1 MHKVA
6 VIGAGPGGLVAAR
19 FLLSEGLEP
28 TLFEQGKRIGGQ
40 WSGEPQLSAVWPS
53 MRTNTSRIMT
63 AFSDLPHEPG
73 TPTYPSNQC
82 MAAYLERYAKTFDL
96 IRRIRLNTPVLEV
109 RRAPDGGWMVK
120 TAAGEE
126 RFEQVIVASGRYNK
140 PIIPDVPGLQSFT
153 GSGGVHHAFAYKHP
167 EHFRGLRVLVAGCS
181 ISSLEIA
188 SDLATS
194 GAERVA
200 VTNRRQ
206 RYVLPKLIA
215 GVPTDHLA
223 FTRFAALAG
232 ESFPMEAT
240 AAAMKDFVLGAA
252 GNPEQFGANAPAE
265 NIFEAGITQSQFF
278 LPLVAEG
285 RIVVKPWIE
294 SVDGQTV
301 HFSDGSSEVFDAIL
315 FGTGYALNLP
325 FLSPE
330 IRSTLNLD
338 AQHLDLYNYTF
349 HPELPGL
356 AFLGLLEVVGPY
368 YPVLELQARWIAYT
382 LSGSLPQP
390 SVAGME
396 AGIAAYRARRSG
408 PQSLPLHVAAMLFSR
423 AAGVEPELERWPEL
437 TRAFLF
443 GPLSAVSFR
452 MTGRDNL
459 ADAPERYANEIRA
472 FGCIPSNELTPMQ
485 VAQLHALANAR
496 GDEAFSR
503 HVAAVASA

>member
-1 MHKVA
+1 MTRHEDTPTHRVA

-19 FLLSEGLEP
+19 YLLSEGLEP
-28 TLFEQGKRIGGQ
+28 VLFEQGKRIGGQ
-40 WSGEPQLSAVWPS
+40 WSGEPRQSGVWPS

-82 MAAYLERYAKTFDL
+82 MSKYLERYAQMFDL
-96 IRRIRLNTPVLEV
+96 TRRIRLNTPVLEV
-109 RRAPDGGWMVK
+109 RRDADGDGWWVK

-126 RFEQVIVASGRYNK
+126 RFERFKRVVVASGRYNK
-140 PIIPDVPGLQSFT
+140 PILPDVPGLQSFT
-153 GSGGVHHAFAYKHP
+153 GSGGVNHAFAYKHP
-167 EHFRGLRVLVAGCS
+167 EPFRGLRVLVAGCS

-232 ESFPMEAT
+232 ESFPLDAV
-240 AAAMKDFVLGAA
+240 AAAMKEFVLGAA
-252 GNPEQFGANAPAE
+252 GNPEQFGAGAPAE
-265 NIFEAGITQSQFF
+265 NILEAGITQSQFF

-301 HFSDGSSEVFDAIL
+301 HFRDGSSEVFDAIL

-330 IRSTLNLD
+330 IRSALK
-338 AQHLDLYNYTF
+338 
-349 HPELPGL
+349 
-356 AFLGLLEVVGPY
+356 VVGPY

-390 SVAGME
+390 SAAEMQAGV
-396 AGIAAYRARRSG
+396 AAYRARRGG
-408 PQSLPLHVAAMLFSR
+408 PQSLPLHVAAILFSR

-452 MTGRDNL
+452 LSGRDSL
-459 ADAPERYANEIRA
+459 ADAAERYANEIRA
-472 FGCIPSNELTPMQ
+472 FGCMPSNKLTPIE
-485 VAQLHALANAR
+485 VAQLHALASAR
-496 GDEAFSR
+496 EDEAFSR
-503 HVAAVASA
+503 HLSAVAPQS